1 MTMATDDE
9 LPREIIH
16 RVLSGPPE
24 SCIDTSIALLQ
35 ILANA
40 LSNIIGEDGFEAL
53 LFRAARRV
61 GNDYPW
67 LQFDPRARPADPE
80 FELLRLCFEGQNP
93 ADIEAASTLLFTTF
107 VDILTSLVGAHLTK
121 LILKN
126 ALGRAHAA
134 KISKEQ
140 HNG

>member
-1 MTMATDDE
+1 MATDDE
-9 LPREIIH
+9 LPRAIIT
-16 RVLSGPPE
+16 RILSGPPE
-24 SCIDTSIALLQ
+24 TRIDVSIELLQ
-35 ILANA
+35 TLANS
-40 LSNIIGEDGFEAL
+40 LSNIIGEDGFESL
-53 LFRAARRV
+53 LFRTARRV

-80 FELLRLCFEGQNP
+80 FELFRHCFEGQSL

-107 VDILTSLVGAHLTK
+107 VDILALLVGEHLTK

-126 ALGRAHAA
+126 ALGRAYAS

-140 HNG
+140 DNG

>member
-1 MTMATDDE
+1 MATDDE
-9 LPREIIH
+9 LPREIIE

-24 SCIDTSIALLQ
+24 TSVDVSIELLQ
-35 ILANA
+35 VLANA
-40 LSNIIGEDGFEAL
+40 LSNVIGEDGFESL

-80 FELLRLCFEGQNP
+80 FELLRLCFVGKDQLE
-93 ADIEAASTLLFTTF
+93 IRAASILLFTTF
-107 VDILTSLVGAHLTK
+107 VDILALLVGAHMTK
-121 LILKN
+121 LILKS
-126 ALGRAHAA
+126 ALGRARAA

-140 HNG
+140 QNG

>member
-1 MTMATDDE
+1 MATDDE
-9 LPREIIH
+9 LPRAIIE

-24 SCIDTSIALLQ
+24 SSIDVSIDLLQ

-40 LSNIIGEDGFEAL
+40 LSNVIGEDGFESL
-53 LFRAARRV
+53 LFRTARRV

-67 LQFDPRARPADPE
+67 LQYDPRARPADPE
-80 FELLRLCFEGQNP
+80 FELLRQCFEGRDPREVQ
-93 ADIEAASTLLFTTF
+93 AASIQLFSTF
-107 VDILTSLVGAHLTK
+107 VDILALLVGAHMTK
-121 LILKN
+121 LILES
-126 ALGRAHAA
+126 ALGRARAA

>member
-1 MTMATDDE
+1 MATDDE
-9 LPREIIH
+9 SPRELII
-16 RVLSGPPE
+16 RILSESPE
-24 SCIDTSIALLQ
+24 TTADVSIELLQ
-35 ILANA
+35 ILANS

-53 LFRAARRV
+53 LFRTARRV

-80 FELLRLCFEGQNP
+80 FELLRICFEGQDP
-93 ADIEAASTLLFTTF
+93 ADIHAASILLFTTF
-107 VDILTSLVGAHLTK
+107 VDILALLVGAHLTK
-121 LILKN
+121 LILKS
-126 ALGRAHAA
+126 ALGRARAA

>member
-1 MTMATDDE
+1 MATDDE
-9 LPREIIH
+9 LPRAIIE

-24 SCIDTSIALLQ
+24 NCTDVCIELLQ
-35 ILANA
+35 VLANA
-40 LSNIIGEDGFEAL
+40 LSNVIGEDGFESL

-80 FELLRLCFEGQNP
+80 FELLRLCFQGQSA
-93 ADIEAASTLLFTTF
+93 ADIQAASILLFTTF
-107 VDILTSLVGAHLTK
+107 VDILALLVGAHMTK
-121 LILKN
+121 LILES
-126 ALGRAHAA
+126 ALGRARAA
-134 KISKEQ
+134 KTSKEQ

>member
-1 MTMATDDE
+1 MATDDE
-9 LPREIIH
+9 LPREIIE

-24 SCIDTSIALLQ
+24 TSIDVSIELLQ

-40 LSNIIGEDGFEAL
+40 LSNVIGEDGFESL
-53 LFRAARRV
+53 LFRSARRV

-80 FELLRLCFEGQNP
+80 FELLRLCFEGRNP
-93 ADIEAASTLLFTTF
+93 RDIRAASILLFTTF
-107 VDILTSLVGAHLTK
+107 VDILALLVGAHMTK
-121 LILKN
+121 LILKS
-126 ALGRAHAA
+126 ALGRARAA

-140 HNG
+140 QHG

>member
-1 MTMATDDE
+1 MATDDE
-9 LPREIIH
+9 SPRELIE
-16 RVLSGPPE
+16 RVLSGSPE
-24 SCIDTSIALLQ
+24 TCIDVSIELLQ
-35 ILANA
+35 ILANS

-80 FELLRLCFEGQNP
+80 FELLRVCFDGKAP
-93 ADIEAASTLLFTTF
+93 ADIEAASILLFITF
-107 VDILTSLVGAHLTK
+107 VDILALLVGAHLTK
-121 LILKN
+121 IILHA
-126 ALGRAHAA
+126 ALVRARAA